1 MKQVQVIAKS
11 RKERQNV
18 SAFAALVASPVT
30 GAITLPAGARLAFRS
45 VAGASAGTTAS
56 TIAGTSNRTIKTPAL
71 AAGESMTLDHVER
84 AAVVTPAACFEVLID
99 IGLGRFAKIGEG
111 A

>member
-1 MKQVQVIAKS
+1 MNQAQVIAEH

-18 SAFAALVASPVT
+18 TAFAALVASPVT

-45 VAGASAGTTAS
+45 VAGTSAGATAATIAAS
-56 TIAGTSNRTIKTPAL
+56 TNRTIKTPTL
-71 AAGESMTLDHVER
+71 AAGESMMLDYVER
-84 AAVVTPAACFEVLID
+84 AAVVTPAAGFEVLLD